1 MVKLLAQEDRRHIE
15 MAGGRI
21 LATARVNTNNTVS
34 LPREVREKLK
44 LKPRDQVV
52 FIEEEGKIFLIKGPV
67 EVKV

>member
-1 MVKLLAQEDRRHIE
+1 MVKLLAQEDGRHIE

-21 LATARVNTNNTVS
+21 LATARVNMNNTVS

-52 FIEEEGKIFLIKGPV
+52 FVEEGGKIFLIKGPV

>member
-1 MVKLLAQEDRRHIE
+1 

-21 LATARVNTNNTVS
+21 LATARVNMNNTVS

-52 FIEEEGKIFLIKGPV
+52 FVEEGGKIFLVKGPV
-67 EVKV
+67 EVRV

>member
-1 MVKLLAQEDRRHIE
+1 

-34 LPREVREKLK
+34 LPREVRERLK

-52 FIEEEGKIFLIKGPV
+52 FIEEKGRIFLVKGPI